1 MVLTFVNIIL
11 IIQSDVA
18 FAFVTVSIVY
28 FQHLII
34 FAVKHTFY
42 TKITEVHFL
51 WFLKFYILSF
61 YNFFREKNLSMKVT
75 WLLDYFCYVQ
85 DYKLIFDKF
94 DKDGDGYLSSDDVR
108 NVLRSYDMLST
119 EGELQDVV
127 GELDKKGTSLK

>member
-1 MVLTFVNIIL
+1 MKWNDVSDGIDFCEYN

-34 FAVKHTFY
+34 FPVKHTFY

-61 YNFFREKNLSMKVT
+61 YNFFREKNL
-75 WLLDYFCYVQ
+75 
-85 DYKLIFDKF
+85 
-94 DKDGDGYLSSDDVR
+94 
-108 NVLRSYDMLST
+108 
-119 EGELQDVV
+119 
-127 GELDKKGTSLK
+127 

>member
-1 MVLTFVNIIL
+1 M
-11 IIQSDVA
+11 QSDVA

-51 WFLKFYILSF
+51 WFIKFYVLSF
-61 YNFFREKNLSMKVT
+61 YNFFREKKFINEGDLIA
-75 WLLDYFCYVQ
+75 WLFSDVQ

-94 DKDGDGYLSSDDVR
+94 DRDGDGYLSSDDVR

>member
-1 MVLTFVNIIL
+1 M
-11 IIQSDVA
+11 QSDVA

-51 WFLKFYILSF
+51 WFFKFYVLIF
-61 YNFFREKNLSMKVT
+61 YNFFREKKIINEGDLIA
-75 WLLDYFCYVQ
+75 WLFSDVQ

-94 DKDGDGYLSSDDVR
+94 DRDGDGYLSSDDVR